1 MENENFFK
9 FVDAITK
16 ENSELKVLNNDEK
29 EIALKI
35 LKNLSGTTV
44 IRATSILDLCKILVQ
59 YSKVS

>member
-44 IRATSILDLCKILVQ
+44 IRATSILNLCKILVQ